1 MTKNPGG
8 RPPFYGSAM
17 RSFHLK
23 LTAKQRDYCQQ
34 RGGASWVRELI
45 EAAWTRELI
54 ETAQQ
59 AQKNK

>member
-1 MTKNPGG
+1 
-8 RPPFYGSAM
+8 M

-23 LTAKQRDYCQQ
+23 LTAKQREYCLG

-59 AQKNK
+59 AQKDK